1 MSGLKDGLGGKV
13 AVVTGAST
21 PKGIGNAIARRY
33 AAEGAALYLV
43 AEGTEQQ
50 LKDAVEA
57 CRALSPNGAK
67 VESGQFDLAEPGAPE
82 AMIEIALETHGRV
95 DILVNNAGI
104 PGAGIKLEEMS
115 MDTWR
120 QCIAICLDGVFL
132 GIKHGIRA
140 MKQGT
145 GGSIVNISSIA
156 GKIGIPTSG
165 NYCAAKGGVTLL
177 TKTAALECADDDPV
191 VRVNSVHPG
200 FIDTD
205 MVAGAIQ
212 HRGPWFRQY
221 IEDMV
226 PMAKLGEADDIAEG
240 IVYLAS
246 DAAKFVTG
254 SELVI
259 DGGYLAR

>member
-1 MSGLKDGLGGKV
+1 MARLAGKV
-13 AVVTGAST
+13 ALITGAAS
-21 PKGIGNAIARRY
+21 GIGQKTAELMAR
-33 AAEGAALYLV
+33 EGATVVLTDIRDVEGEKSVAAIGDATRYLSLDV
-43 AEGTEQQ
+43 TQEASWEA
-50 LKDAVEA
+50 AVESVMDQEGH
-57 CRALSPNGAK
+57 L
-67 VESGQFDLAEPGAPE
+67 
-82 AMIEIALETHGRV
+82 

-165 NYCAAKGGVTLL
+165 NYCAAKGGVKLL
-177 TKTAALECADDDPV
+177 TKTAALECANTDPV

-200 FIDTD
+200 FIETD
-205 MVAGAIQ
+205 LLAGAIQ
-212 HRGPWFRQY
+212 HRGRWFSEY
-221 IEDMV
+221 IDNTV
-226 PMAKLGEADDIAEG
+226 PMAKLGETTDIAEG

-259 DGGYLAR
+259 DGGFLAR